1 MTPTTAAERSRA
13 EGRAART
20 RVPRGAH
27 GEFRCPDR
35 DPVAIFEQQNRTRL
49 PELVPI
55 RYERMTESPFAYY
68 RGSAAAMAADLS
80 TEAVTGPHVV
90 ASGDAH
96 LANFG
101 LYASPE
107 RRVLFDLND
116 FDEAYPAPWEWDV
129 KRLAA
134 SVWLAGRHTGCTEQ
148 QCRDATLATV
158 CSYRETIRFLSGL
171 TATERFYFQV
181 DAEEIEQA
189 SRNPEAIRAVVQK
202 ARSRTSEQ
210 VLRKL
215 TVTTADGVPRIV
227 DQPPIVRHLDIGSL
241 DAIER
246 IVASYR
252 ATVRADA
259 QLLLSQYRVVDF
271 AMRIVGV
278 GSVGTRCFLVLLLG
292 PADEPLFL
300 QVKEA
305 GRSVLETH
313 GGIRETPHRV
323 EADLIAHGQGARVV
337 GAQRILQAHSDPL
350 LGWITGVPGADGV
363 RRDFYVRQFR
373 DMKGSVQWERL
384 RPAQSEQYGRLCGA
398 LLARAHSQ
406 SPDGAFVAGYLG
418 RGTVFDEAVAR
429 WSAAYA
435 DRTEQDWKALCTS
448 AAPA

>member
-1 MTPTTAAERSRA
+1 MTPTTAVERSRA

-20 RVPRGAH
+20 RMPRSAH
-27 GEFRCPDR
+27 SEIRCPER

-68 RGSAAAMAADLS
+68 RGSAAAMAGDLS
-80 TEAVTGPHVV
+80 TEPVTGPHVV

-134 SVWLAGRHTGCTEQ
+134 SVWLAGRQTGRTEQ
-148 QCRDATLATV
+148 QCRDATLTTV
-158 CSYRETIRFLSGL
+158 RSYRETIRFLSDL

-181 DAEEIEQA
+181 DADEIEQA

-202 ARSRTSEQ
+202 ARGRTSEQ

-215 TVTTADGVPRIV
+215 TVTTADGAPRIV

-241 DAIER
+241 EAIDG

-252 ATVRADA
+252 ATVRADVL
-259 QLLLSQYRVVDF
+259 LLLSQYRVVDF

-278 GSVGTRCFLVLLLG
+278 GSVGTRCFVVLLLG

-305 GRSVLETH
+305 GQSVLETH

-323 EADLIAHGQGARVV
+323 ASELITHGQGARVV

-350 LGWITGVPGADGV
+350 LGWITGVPGPDGV

-373 DMKGSVQWERL
+373 DMKGSVQWDRL
-384 RPAQSEQYGRLCGA
+384 SAAQSERYGRLCGA

-406 SPDGAFVAGYLG
+406 SPVGAFVAGYLG

-435 DRTEQDWKALCTS
+435 DRTEQDWRALCDKG
-448 AAPA
+448 P